1 MSQEYNGWTNYETWL
16 VNLWLT
22 NEEWSAEE
30 LRSIANNGQRRD
42 YRKEELKS
50 YVEDEMLALHK
61 LNGLASDLIGSALSM
76 VNWYEILD
84 HATEMD
90 EQYSKPQYRE
100 E

>member
-16 VNLWLT
+16 VAVWLD
-22 NEEWSAEE
+22 NEEYSASVLHE
-30 LRSIANNGQRRD
+30 IANNGKRRD

-50 YVEDEMLALHK
+50 FVEDMVGANDGPASLKQDLLYAALCV
-61 LNGLASDLIGSALSM
+61 

-84 HATEMD
+84 NHTE
-90 EQYSKPQYRE
+90 QE

>member
-22 NEEWSAEE
+22 NEEYTESE

-61 LNGLASDLIGSALSM
+61 FNGLASDLIGAALCM

-84 HATEMD
+84 NATEEKD
-90 EQYSKPQYRE
+90 DGSTDR
-100 E
+100 